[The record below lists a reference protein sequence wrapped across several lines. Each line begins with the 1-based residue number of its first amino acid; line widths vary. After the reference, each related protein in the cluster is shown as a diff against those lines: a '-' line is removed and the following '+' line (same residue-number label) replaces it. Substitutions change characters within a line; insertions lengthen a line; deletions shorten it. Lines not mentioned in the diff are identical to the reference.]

1 MNNDSLLGAK
11 ELYEVALKSTS
22 KIEINGK
29 IIDKGETIAL
39 FDKIQIANFNEIK
52 SIISANGG
60 FDNRAWVTWDTTK
73 EVNLTFTQGVFSK
86 TQLALLSNSRIYT
99 EEQESI
105 LIPVHEIV
113 ESDET
118 GVIQLSFIPTN
129 EKSFFIYKLD
139 GTKIGGDLF
148 GDKFIPRT
156 MQPYTE
162 YILDYYREYG
172 DKRTYISFG
181 KRLNEGYFCLE
192 GKTRFKD
199 DETGKDITGIIEI
212 PKLKLVSGLSMILGQ
227 NASPIV
233 PRFKAIGYPVGV
245 RGNSEVLRI
254 TFLSDDIDSDIQ

>member
-86 TQLALLSNSRIYT
+86 TQFALLSNSRIYT

-105 LIPVHEIV
+105 SVPIHEVV

-118 GVIQLSFIPTN
+118 GVIEFSYAPVGDKPIFLYSMSG
-129 EKSFFIYKLD
+129 EKV
-139 GTKIGGDLF
+139 GGDLF
-148 GDKFIPRT
+148 GDKFIPKT
-156 MQPYTE
+156 MSPYTE
-162 YILDYYREYG
+162 YNLDYYRNYN
-172 DKRTYISFG
+172 DKRIYISIG
-181 KRLNEGYFCLE
+181 KRLTNEYFTLE

-212 PKLKLVSGLSMILGQ
+212 PKLKLVSGLSMILGK
-227 NASPIV
+227 NATPLV
-233 PRFKAIGYPVGV
+233 PRFRAIGYPVGV

-254 TFLSDDIDSDIQ
+254 TFLNDDIDSDIQ